1 MKKFELI
8 WKIVFFVLLIAS
20 AVLFILDGKLLAA
33 WVVNAVLYC
42 FMLWQMFCTLC
53 DKLDAIAMGIHAIL
67 FGKVEEVVIK
77 TKASD
82 EPKAEAEPEQK

>member
-33 WVVNAVLYC
+33 WVVTAVLYC
-42 FMLWQMFCTLC
+42 FLLWQMFCTLC
-53 DKLDAIAMGIHAIL
+53 DKLDAIARVYTPFSSAR
-67 FGKVEEVVIK
+67 
-77 TKASD
+77 
-82 EPKAEAEPEQK
+82 

>member
-8 WKIVFFVLLIAS
+8 WKIVFFVLLIAG
-20 AVLFILDGKLLAA
+20 AVLFILDDKLLAA
-33 WVVNAVLYC
+33 WVVTGVLYC
-42 FMLWQMFCTLC
+42 FMLWQMFSTLC

-77 TKASD
+77 KKADD
-82 EPKAEAEPEQK
+82 EPKAEQE